1 MARHLD
7 RVRAGTIG
15 QGHQGTL
22 YGARAWRHADRVRLR
37 FSWRRITEVRVDP
50 GNAASPYGR
59 YIAAVTNS
67 TEALRKFPPRFRTDL
82 QVGGVDD
89 LSRSSER
96 SLLPNLPGSSR
107 DLGAFSRLG
116 SR

>member
-15 QGHQGTL
+15 QGPQGTL

-59 YIAAVTNS
+59 YIATVTNS
-67 TEALRKFPPRFRTDL
+67 TEALRKF
-82 QVGGVDD
+82 
-89 LSRSSER
+89 SSQTGR
-96 SLLPNLPGSSR
+96 GLRIP
-107 DLGAFSRLG
+107 AFSWSSGHTAATVCLLAR
-116 SR
+116 